1 MDEFD
6 GQRGER
12 QQRGD
17 ARVFGLGAP
26 REAGVVGVSPP
37 ANLQVQAVFETRPIA
52 GFDFAFSR
60 SVGFDANGVA
70 EAMVQTPNGY
80 TAVLRR
86 VEFNI
91 APPDPNTSTAAPARL
106 VLTRD
111 DSAIQNNE
119 VLLFGPWQTYTW
131 HTHHVFGFW
140 QRFGARV
147 FCAIAIGAPTS
158 EIVVRFFGVLIPSRS
173 LAYPDEIAS
182 GPVVTVSDAKG

>member
-12 QQRGD
+12 QRRGD

-26 REAGVVGVSPP
+26 REPGEVGVSPP
-37 ANLQVQAVFETRPIA
+37 ANLQVQSVFETRPIA

-60 SVGFDANGVA
+60 SVGFDLAGNA
-70 EAMVQTPNGY
+70 EAMVQVPNGY

-91 APPDPNTSTAAPARL
+91 SPPDLNNSIANPVRM
-106 VLTRD
+106 VLLRD

-119 VLLFGPWQTYTW
+119 VMLFGPWQTYTW

-147 FCAIAIGAPTS
+147 FCAIGIQAPTAQLL
-158 EIVVRFFGVLIPSRS
+158 VRFFGTLIPSRS

-182 GPVVTVSDAKG
+182 GPVVTTQDTKG